1 MAGRIIVVGHICLDI
16 TPIFQSDRAQPLS
29 QVLIPGELVQ
39 MKGGNTNT
47 GLWLRR
53 FLLEPP

>member
-1 MAGRIIVVGHICLDI
+1 MY
-16 TPIFQSDRAQPLS
+16 DRSTDSHENNVRQVARMQPFS